1 VVWPKSHFLYLYVVC
16 CAGFVNLALPD
27 QMNLLQSTWL
37 DIICLNLV
45 YRSVP
50 YSHRL
55 VYADDFKC
63 NEEEA
68 ARFGSPPEL
77 DAVSR
82 KLAKKLTDLNIT
94 KEEYVVLKAMLLLNP
109 GERKGL
115 GVADLQ
121 TFKL

>member
-1 VVWPKSHFLYLYVVC
+1 MFS
-16 CAGFVNLALPD
+16 GFINLALPD

-50 YSHRL
+50 YDGRL

-63 NEEEA
+63 SEDDA

-82 KLAKKLTDLNIT
+82 KLARKLTDLGIT
-94 KEEYVVLKAMLLLNP
+94 REEYVVLKAMLLLNP
-109 GERKGL
+109 G
-115 GVADLQ
+115 
-121 TFKL
+121 T